1 MRIAS
6 EIYEEFK
13 MLKSYNIVV
22 NEVIDEN
29 NNIVS
34 TFEKV
39 VID

>member
-1 MRIAS
+1 LRIAS

>member
-1 MRIAS
+1 MRNAS